1 MEIDPMLRAIENLAA
16 YHRAHEKF
24 YASAPRQQAVVLQ
37 QHARALSAL
46 ADRWS
51 SVEPA
56 DGTVFSPF
64 QGAVDLNDAAA
75 IQLDGVLFMEGE
87 GEPAEITRIK
97 RDLRTVGDDSVVS
110 GDWLASA
117 MAASWKVAGALLE
130 VPGLAGLLG
139 DRHRIIAND
148 WQAAAMSSL
157 AGRILDR
164 AADLLDRVDFTP
176 AALRREL
183 GSASTAAA
191 RLHSAAELVG
201 HAADLLSDSA
211 GLVHDN
217 EPRWRRFRER
227 VVALVRELDARD
239 TAQPASPTN
248 PG

>member
-1 MEIDPMLRAIENLAA
+1 
-16 YHRAHEKF
+16 
-24 YASAPRQQAVVLQ
+24 VVLQ

-51 SVEPA
+51 DVEPA
-56 DGTVFSPF
+56 EGTVFSPF

-97 RDLRTVGDDSVVS
+97 RDLRTVGDDSLVS

-117 MAASWKVAGALLE
+117 MAASWKVAGALVD

-176 AALRREL
+176 AALRQDL
-183 GSASTAAA
+183 GPASTAAA

-201 HAADLLSDSA
+201 DAADLLSDSA

-217 EPRWRRFRER
+217 EPRWRRFRAR
-227 VVALVRELDARD
+227 VVALVREIDTTPTARN
-239 TAQPASPTN
+239 AIPTEHD
-248 PG
+248 